1 MVEGRQGSRV
11 GQPSSAVGALK
22 VVPAEQWVRT
32 GEGAGFGPPGSSLSP
47 GQSQTQHHGDPS
59 NCFLNMCS
67 TFTNWVWEQP
77 LI

>member
-32 GEGAGFGPPGSSLSP
+32 GEGAGFGPQVQVCHLGRARHSIMGIL
-47 GQSQTQHHGDPS
+47 
-59 NCFLNMCS
+59 
-67 TFTNWVWEQP
+67 
-77 LI
+77 LIAF